1 MLTTLPGHQSGLQ
14 PIDFDVPAVQVQE
27 ISKNFGGFEAVR
39 DTSFAVER
47 GSLLA
52 LLGPSGGGKTTTLR
66 LIAGFET
73 PDAGTIAID
82 GQSIVDAKH
91 NTPPER
97 RRVGMV
103 FQDYALFPHLTVR
116 QNVAFGVPRG
126 SNRDRSVDQ
135 VLDMVGLTDE
145 ASRMPHQ
152 LSGGQQQRVA
162 LARALAPNPSVVL
175 LDEPFSNLDAALRQ
189 RVREEVRQILR
200 EANTTAIFVTHD
212 QDEAFG
218 LADCVGVMLDNTI
231 VQTGTPEEVYLY
243 PATLSVAEFL
253 GETNTLEGT
262 YAEGQVEC
270 ELGRLPV
277 GGTHPRNGRVKV
289 SVRPETIRLQPA
301 IDDTARERS
310 VPDGN
315 LTPAVITSLEF
326 RGVYK
331 VLTLRLPSGLQLTAV
346 MGLHVHGEV
355 GEEVHLSVNSFV
367 AAFPE
372 F

>member
-1 MLTTLPGHQSGLQ
+1 MPDTLVELRSIRKTFGN
-14 PIDFDVPAVQVQE
+14 VVAVDAVNLS
-27 ISKNFGGFEAVR
+27 IS
-39 DTSFAVER
+39 R
-47 GSLLA
+47 GEFVV
-52 LLGPSGGGKTTTLR
+52 LLGPSGSGKTTILAMLGGFLTPSSGQVLIEGADVTQVPPALR
-66 LIAGFET
+66 PT
-73 PDAGTIAID
+73 VT
-82 GQSIVDAKH
+82 
-91 NTPPER
+91 
-97 RRVGMV
+97 V

-135 VLDMVGLTDE
+135 VLDMVGLADE

-346 MGLHVHGEV
+346 IGLHVHGEV